1 MAYTDLLNEGLDDLS
16 AFLATVSGLR
26 VINDPTKLIANCV
39 FLDAPSFDLFAGN
52 GNVLKMNFPV
62 KIIGSGPAGLPVL
75 RQLLSITA
83 AVINSGAIVLSG
95 SPTAYSIGGADYPCY
110 DLVISIAVK
119 TN

>member
-1 MAYTDLLNEGLDDLS
+1 VPYTDALNEGLDDLT
-16 AFLATVSGLR
+16 AFLTAVSGLR
-26 VINDPTKLIANCV
+26 VINDPTKLIPNAV
-39 FLDAPSFDLFAGN
+39 FIDAPSFDIFAGN
-52 GNVLKMNFPV
+52 GNVVKLNFPV
-62 KIIGSGPAGLPVL
+62 KVIGSGPAGLPVL

-83 AVINSGAIVLSG
+83 AVLNSGAIVMSA

>member
-16 AFLATVSGLR
+16 AFLAAVSGLR
-26 VINDPTKLIANCV
+26 VVNDATKLVPNCV

-83 AVINSGAIVLSG
+83 AVINSSAIVLSG

>member
-1 MAYTDLLNEGLDDLS
+1 VAFTDLLNEGLDDLS
-16 AFLATVSGLR
+16 AFLVTVSGLR
-26 VINDPTKLIANCV
+26 VVNDATKLVPNCV
-39 FLDAPSFDLFAGN
+39 FLDAPSFDMFAGS

-83 AVINSGAIVLSG
+83 AVINSGAIVMSG

>member
-16 AFLATVSGLR
+16 AFLAAVSGLR
-26 VINDPTKLIANCV
+26 VVNDATKLVPNCV